1 MHIKAENGL
10 FVCAEQGGGLNGFER
25 RDALIANRVEAREWE
40 TFTEEEHGD
49 GTVSLQCANGMYV
62 CAENGGGGPVST
74 NRSAA
79 GPWERFRR
87 FMSTDGRVQYLCFDG
102 VHFLRVRTDLAQP
115 VVDATGVAQGF
126 TFRRLNTLASLIERA
141 RIRGSMFTARFP
153 MSLGPRP
160 GQPSNILAMV
170 AMPFLP
176 QSEQDAAFGAYL
188 DRGYTHAV
196 SGPIVDPGGNHGI
209 YPPSDFTQA
218 DAFNRYLDV
227 LERGSTR
234 GLQWIHFV
242 KPDNWTLDEVQRELE
257 PLYRQPRAQELL
269 GLVIPAG
276 WEPGRFRLTNADW
289 GAFFRWGRDVF
300 PNSAIGIHMDPD
312 QDAPAGGD
320 DDKRGIN
327 NAQAWANVTGDLHFW
342 LVQNAGYTQ
351 GPSPI
356 ATPEFVRNFTDQ
368 FNVRVR
374 GSLKDRFVNGYA
386 GWPTSSA
393 WGPGQPIKVIA
404 GEYAAFADFWRDW
417 PESEARRLGDLAIAA
432 GADGYLDGGTVAV
445 P

>member
-25 RDALIANRVEAREWE
+25 RDVLIANRVEAREWE

-276 WEPGRFRLTNADW
+276 WEPGRF
-289 GAFFRWGRDVF
+289 GAPSSDGDATCSPTQR
-300 PNSAIGIHMDPD
+300 SASTWIRIRTRPRAETTTSAASTTRRRGPTSLATCISGSCRTPD
-312 QDAPAGGD
+312 TRKARRRSRHPSSSG
-320 DDKRGIN
+320 
-327 NAQAWANVTGDLHFW
+327 T
-342 LVQNAGYTQ
+342 
-351 GPSPI
+351 SPI
-356 ATPEFVRNFTDQ
+356 NSTC
-368 FNVRVR
+368 
-374 GSLKDRFVNGYA
+374 GC
-386 GWPTSSA
+386 
-393 WGPGQPIKVIA
+393 
-404 GEYAAFADFWRDW
+404 AA
-417 PESEARRLGDLAIAA
+417 L
-432 GADGYLDGGTVAV
+432 
-445 P
+445 

>member
-1 MHIKAENGL
+1 
-10 FVCAEQGGGLNGFER
+10 
-25 RDALIANRVEAREWE
+25 
-40 TFTEEEHGD
+40 
-49 GTVSLQCANGMYV
+49 MYV

-79 GPWERFRR
+79 GPWESFRR

-126 TFRRLNTLASLIERA
+126 TFRRLNTLASLTERA

-276 WEPGRFRLTNADW
+276 WEQGRFRRTKADG

-300 PNSAIGIHMDPD
+300 PNSAIGIHMRRRRQARHQQRAGVGQRHWRPAFLARAERRIHARPVADRDTRVRQELHRSIQRAGARLSERSVRQRLRGVADVERVGTGAAD
-312 QDAPAGGD
+312 QGN
-320 DDKRGIN
+320 RG
-327 NAQAWANVTGDLHFW
+327 
-342 LVQNAGYTQ
+342 
-351 GPSPI
+351 
-356 ATPEFVRNFTDQ
+356 
-368 FNVRVR
+368 RVR
-374 GSLKDRFVNGYA
+374 GVRRFLERL
-386 GWPTSSA
+386 
-393 WGPGQPIKVIA
+393 A
-404 GEYAAFADFWRDW
+404 GERSAPSR
-417 PESEARRLGDLAIAA
+417 
-432 GADGYLDGGTVAV
+432 
-445 P
+445 